1 MAFHITSSF
10 VTTSLLPLSL
20 FLTKV
25 LQEDWALPGMTA
37 DASRE
42 NQSKQLSYRWSDT
55 NNLLETHSI
64 SRPETIGCFLCCSH
78 SQEMLINSVCLTLLQ
93 PLKKVNQRSKTNSP
107 WRPSNDRKIASHA
120 LKIKTVTIF
129 NPFNW
134 KMSSSKIFTSKTWN
148 VNLRKPKCTAWKCAS
163 DNITAHLWKA
173 FIIPAML
180 DVNSV
185 K

>member
-25 LQEDWALPGMTA
+25 LQEVWALPGMTA

-78 SQEMLINSVCLTLLQ
+78 TQEMLINIVCLTLLQ

-134 KMSSSKIFTSKTWN
+134 KMSSSKDFHKQN
-148 VNLRKPKCTAWKCAS
+148 VKCQSQEAKMYCMKMCIRQHYSSPLESIYYSRYARC
-163 DNITAHLWKA
+163 K
-173 FIIPAML
+173 
-180 DVNSV
+180 
-185 K
+185 